1 MFLILKVVGFEGGSY
16 KFPIEKLTRKRADM
30 SVFQI
35 RLFETGE
42 SFACDSAQSVL
53 EGMARLGRRGIPVG
67 CRGGACGVCKVEVL
81 SGCIE
86 RKAMSRSHV
95 SEEDEKKWQ
104 VLACRIFPSSDL
116 ELRVIGGMKRCV
128 NQQEFRKTS

>member
-53 EGMARLGRRGIPVG
+53 EGIPVG

-95 SEEDEKKWQ
+95 SEEDEKKGQ

>member
-53 EGMARLGRRGIPVG
+53 EGM
-67 CRGGACGVCKVEVL
+67 
-81 SGCIE
+81 E
-86 RKAMSRSHV
+86 RKDKSRSHV
-95 SEEDEKKWQ
+95 SEQDEKKGQ

>member
-53 EGMARLGRRGIPVG
+53 EGMARLGRRGGVRPNDLAPAARPFAYWRAP
-67 CRGGACGVCKVEVL
+67 RG
-81 SGCIE
+81 
-86 RKAMSRSHV
+86 
-95 SEEDEKKWQ
+95 
-104 VLACRIFPSSDL
+104 
-116 ELRVIGGMKRCV
+116 
-128 NQQEFRKTS
+128 